1 MKPLPWLLLVQ
12 ALLLCGCEQP
22 DMANQPRLEIYE
34 TGANFNNGVAALP
47 VPDGTVAR
55 NYRRPPTENPLPIT
69 HETLV
74 HGQQQFNVF
83 CAPCHGRNGRGQG
96 VIVQR
101 GFPAPPS
108 LHLPRLRQAGDQ
120 HFYQVISNGYG
131 AMYPYASRVP
141 ENDRWAIIA
150 YIRSLQLSRNARL
163 ADVPEDRRPLPE
175 PGEVQP

>member
-1 MKPLPWLLLVQ
+1 MKPLTCWLLVV
-12 ALLLCGCEQP
+12 AVSLCACEQP
-22 DMANQPRLEIYE
+22 DMANQPRLETYE

-55 NYRRPPTENPLPIT
+55 DYQRRPADNPLPIN

-83 CAPCHGRNGRGQG
+83 CGPCHGRNGQGQG

-120 HFYQVISNGYG
+120 HFYEVISNGYG

-141 ENDRWAIIA
+141 EEDRWAIIA

-163 ADVPEDRRPLPE
+163 ADVPRDRRPLADPAKAM
-175 PGEVQP
+175 P